1 MVEAFAAKLGTQM
14 IHFIPRDNMVQ
25 RAEIH
30 RKTVIEYETGHP
42 QADEYR
48 TLARKIEA
56 NEMHV
61 IPKPMS
67 ADDLEKLLIDY
78 GLAG

>member
-1 MVEAFAAKLGTQM
+1 M
-14 IHFIPRDNMVQ
+14 IHFIPRENMVQ
-25 RAEIH
+25 RAEIN
-30 RKTVIEYETGHP
+30 RKTVIEFDAGHP

-48 TLARKIEA
+48 TLAKKIEG

-61 IPKPMS
+61 IPKPMN
-67 ADDLEKLLIDY
+67 ADELEKLLIDY

>member
-1 MVEAFAAKLGTQM
+1 M
-14 IHFIPRDNMVQ
+14 IR
-25 RAEIH
+25 R
-30 RKTVIEYETGHP
+30 TP

-67 ADDLEKLLIDY
+67 TDELEKLLIDY